1 GDAERTVIERERE
14 TEGETEGVLSGPHIM
29 KNMTFRRV
37 RKLNS
42 NEPEGGSCPG
52 SGDNIYFSS
61 SKSDSCR
68 TVDLPSGSSDIYNYK
83 TLAYSGGTL
92 PRNFKKNGGLQKW
105 KPLTQPPEPERKV
118 VVLEKK
124 EEETFGFEIQTY
136 GLHHQDENSVEMCTF
151 ICKVHED
158 SPAKLAG
165 LKIGDTIASVNDTS
179 VEGFRHKDI
188 VQLVRSSGN
197 TIRLETVYSDT
208 IRKAELEAR
217 LQYLKQTL
225 HEKWDEY
232 RSLMVQEQRLVHGIV
247 MSDVAIYESLESAG
261 IYGSL
266 GAPSPLVMRAL
277 RCADTGSANSSIS
290 QLSTMTADDDPLY
303 QTCFYRGENVSNA
316 KDSTDGSSNPGE
328 SSEGRLQ
335 VGRQRLLRPASE
347 LFASA
352 KTSLTRSA
360 STRSYLRGTS
370 SSSSAVPNGEK
381 QQCGAFSS
389 LQRKPKQKSFR
400 YRLLKYIPGL
410 NRPLEEEESKL

>member
-1 GDAERTVIERERE
+1 
-14 TEGETEGVLSGPHIM
+14 M
-29 KNMTFRRV
+29 KNMTFRRIK
-37 RKLNS
+37 KLNS
-42 NEPEGGSCPG
+42 SEPDGGSCPG
-52 SGDNIYFSS
+52 SGDIYFSS

-68 TVDLPSGSSDIYNYK
+68 NMERPASSSDIYNYK

-105 KPLTQPPEPERKV
+105 KPLTLPPEPERKV

-124 EEETFGFEIQTY
+124 EDESFGFEIQTY

-151 ICKVHED
+151 VCRVHED
-158 SPAKLAG
+158 SPAKTAG
-165 LKIGDTIASVNDTS
+165 LKVGDTIASVNDAS

-188 VQLVRSSGN
+188 VQLIRSSGN

-247 MSDVAIYESLESAG
+247 MSDTAVYESLESAG
-261 IYGSL
+261 VYGSL
-266 GAPSPLVMRAL
+266 GAPSPVVMRAL
-277 RCADTGSANSSIS
+277 RCTGTGSTNSSIS
-290 QLSTMTADDDPLY
+290 HLSSAAGDDDPLY
-303 QTCFYRGENVSNA
+303 QTCIYQGENGTAS
-316 KDSTDGSSNPGE
+316 KDPSDTSSNPGE
-328 SSEGRLQ
+328 ASENRLQ
-335 VGRQRLLRPASE
+335 SGRHRLLRPASE

-360 STRSYLRGTS
+360 STRSYMRG
-370 SSSSAVPNGEK
+370 SSSAPGAGEK
-381 QQCGAFSS
+381 QQCGGFSS

-400 YRLLKYIPGL
+400 RRLLKYIPGL